1 MKTKQVLFNIVTMT
15 VFLVSAC
22 SAATGGKMMDKKA
35 PTEDVMMS
43 KETPTPDA
51 MMNKVTPTFDTMM
64 GKETP
69 TADAM
74 MSKETSTPDAMMG
87 KETLTPDAM
96 MDKETP
102 TADTMM
108 DKETPTPD
116 AMMSKETPATD
127 AMMKIPA
134 WYFASIK
141 DVSTGK
147 TFTIND
153 FKGKVILVEAMA
165 IWCPTCL
172 QQQEQVKAFHSLLGQ
187 RDDFVSIG
195 LDIDPNE
202 NSTSLKS
209 YVENNGFDW
218 LYAVSAANV
227 SRELSSL
234 YGNQFLNPPSTP
246 IVIIDRRGKAH
257 PTPFGLKSAD
267 DLKKLVQPL
276 LDEGM

>member
-1 MKTKQVLFNIVTMT
+1 MKTKQVLFNIMTMT

-22 SAATGGKMMDKKA
+22 SAATGDKMMDKKA

-51 MMNKVTPTFDTMM
+51 MMDKETPTADTMM

-69 TADAM
+69 TPDVM
-74 MSKETSTPDAMMG
+74 MSKETSTPDAMM
-87 KETLTPDAM
+87 
-96 MDKETP
+96 
-102 TADTMM
+102 
-108 DKETPTPD
+108 
-116 AMMSKETPATD
+116 
-127 AMMKIPA
+127 KIPA
-134 WYFASIK
+134 WYSASIK

-187 RDDFVSIG
+187 REDFVSVG
-195 LDIDPNE
+195 LDIDSNE

-218 LYAVSAANV
+218 LYAVSTANV

-246 IVIIDRRGKAH
+246 IVIIDRHGAAH

>member
-1 MKTKQVLFNIVTMT
+1 MKTKQVLFNIVISA

-22 SAATGGKMMDKKA
+22 SSTGDKMKDKGM
-35 PTEDVMMS
+35 PTADS
-43 KETPTPDA
+43 
-51 MMNKVTPTFDTMM
+51 MM

-74 MSKETSTPDAMMG
+74 MAH
-87 KETLTPDAM
+87 
-96 MDKETP
+96 
-102 TADTMM
+102 
-108 DKETPTPD
+108 ETPTPDTMMTHDTPTAD
-116 AMMSKETPATD
+116 AMMSKETPTAD
-127 AMMKIPA
+127 AMMKIPT
-134 WYFASIK
+134 WYSASIN

-147 TFTIND
+147 AFKIND
-153 FKGKVILVEAMA
+153 FKGKVILVESMA

-172 QQQEQVKAFHSLLGQ
+172 EQQKQVKTLNGLFGK

-202 NSTSLKS
+202 NATSLKS
-209 YVENNGFDW
+209 YVETNSFNW
-218 LYAVSAANV
+218 LHAVSTVDV

-246 IVIIDRRGKAH
+246 IVIIDRHGAAH
-257 PTPFGLKSAD
+257 PTTFGLKSAD
-267 DLKKLVQPL
+267 DLKKFIQPF